1 MSVVSFEFLG
11 FLAALAVVYYVLPLR
26 VRKWVLLAGSAAFW
40 VLCGW
45 QGAVYLTVETLLIW
59 GCARLMGR
67 FSERKGVRRWLLI
80 GGLVTV
86 FGAMVL
92 MKALAQMQ
100 ALPEGLLVPIGLS
113 YFTFQSA
120 GYLIDV
126 YRGKAA
132 PEKNYAK
139 VLLFAGFFPQ
149 MTQGPITTWKQL
161 MPQMDSP
168 HRLSPEGF
176 VSGVFLMA
184 WGFFKKLVIADR
196 LMPTVGVLVTTAQ
209 EQPGRLVLATAAI
222 YAVMLYADF
231 SGGIDII
238 RGASELFG
246 IELPENFRRPF
257 FATSVADYWRRWHI
271 SLGVWFRTYLLYPLV
286 ASRAGI
292 GLAKVGKRL
301 FGAKAGRAMPGA
313 VASMVVF
320 LLIGVWHGFYWNAVI
335 YGLWF
340 GLLTA
345 AGMLLDPQFR
355 KIRKRVTAHRG
366 GAAFMKVFGWLR
378 TMTAVLLAQFFACTA
393 SPEMAFGM
401 IGRVFTGF
409 GAGMTHDFPLGLQD
423 GVVAVIA
430 VLLML
435 LVDILCEKQP
445 ELRKK
450 LAVSPLYVRW
460 TLLMGLMLLTLIFG
474 CYGAGFDR
482 AAFLYAG
489 F

>member
-1 MSVVSFEFLG
+1 
-11 FLAALAVVYYVLPLR
+11 
-26 VRKWVLLAGSAAFW
+26 
-40 VLCGW
+40 
-45 QGAVYLTVETLLIW
+45 
-59 GCARLMGR
+59 
-67 FSERKGVRRWLLI
+67 
-80 GGLVTV
+80 
-86 FGAMVL
+86 
-92 MKALAQMQ
+92 
-100 ALPEGLLVPIGLS
+100 
-113 YFTFQSA
+113 
-120 GYLIDV
+120 
-126 YRGKAA
+126 
-132 PEKNYAK
+132 
-139 VLLFAGFFPQ
+139 
-149 MTQGPITTWKQL
+149 MTQGSITTWKQL
-161 MPQMDSP
+161 MPQLDSP
-168 HRLSPEGF
+168 HRLSPNGF
-176 VSGVFLMA
+176 VSGVFLIA

-196 LMPTVGVLVTTAQ
+196 LMPAVSVLVAAAQ
-209 EQPGRLVLATAAI
+209 ELPGWLVLATAAM
-222 YAVMLYADF
+222 YAIVLYADF

-238 RGASELFG
+238 RGAAELLG
-246 IELPENFRRPF
+246 IDLPENFRRPF
-257 FATSVADYWRRWHI
+257 FAASIADYWRRWHI

-313 VASMVVF
+313 AASMVVF
-320 LLIGVWHGFYWNAVI
+320 LLIGVWHGFYWNAVL

-366 GAAFMKVFGWLR
+366 GVALMKAFGWLR
-378 TMTAVLLAQFFACTA
+378 TMAAVLLAQFFACTT
-393 SPEMAFGM
+393 SPGMAFGM
-401 IGRVFTGF
+401 MGRIFTDF
-409 GAGMTHDFPLGLQD
+409 GAGMTRNFPLGMQD
-423 GVVAVIA
+423 GVVAIVA

-445 ELRKK
+445 DLRKK

-460 TLLMGLMLLTLIFG
+460 TLLMGLIFLTLIFG

>member
-11 FLAALAVVYYVLPLR
+11 FLVVLALVYYSLPMCA
-26 VRKWVLLAGSAAFW
+26 RKWVLLAGSAGFW
-40 VLCGW
+40 LSCGW
-45 QGAVYLTVETLLIW
+45 QGTAYLLAETLLIW

-67 FSERKGVRRWLLI
+67 FSEKKGVRVGLLI
-80 GGLVTV
+80 GGLVTAL
-86 FGAMVL
+86 GAMVL
-92 MKALAQMQ
+92 LKAAAQ
-100 ALPEGLLVPIGLS
+100 AKWLPQGVLLPVGLS
-113 YFTFQSA
+113 YFTFQSV

-126 YRGKAA
+126 YRGKVA

-149 MTQGPITTWKQL
+149 LTQGPITTWKQL
-161 MPQMDSP
+161 MPQLDTA
-168 HRLSPEGF
+168 HRLSPEGV
-176 VSGVFLMA
+176 VSSAFLMA

-196 LMPTVGVLVTTAQ
+196 MMPTVGQLVATAQ
-209 EQPGRLVLATAAI
+209 EQPGWLALATAAI
-222 YAVMLYADF
+222 YAIALYADF

-238 RGASELFG
+238 RGASELLG

-292 GLAKVGKRL
+292 ALAKVGKRL

-313 VASMVVF
+313 VASIVVF

-345 AGMLLDPQFR
+345 AGMLLDPWFR

-366 GAAFMKVFGWLR
+366 GQAAMQVWGWLR
-378 TMTAVLLAQFFACTA
+378 TMAAVLLAQFFACTT
-393 SPEMAFGM
+393 SPGMAFDM
-401 IGRVFTGF
+401 IGRVFTDF
-409 GAGMTHDFPLGLQD
+409 AAPMIRDFPLSLPD
-423 GVVAVIA
+423 GVVAIA
-430 VLLML
+430 ATLLML
-435 LVDILCEKQP
+435 LVDIICEKQP
-445 ELRKK
+445 TLRKK

-460 TLLMGLMLLTLIFG
+460 PLLMGLMLLTLIFG
-474 CYGAGFDR
+474 RYGAGFDR

>member
-11 FLAALAVVYYVLPLR
+11 FLLALAMVYYVLPMR
-26 VRKWVLLAGSAAFW
+26 VRKWALLLGSAGFWLSCGLHGTAYLLA
-40 VLCGW
+40 
-45 QGAVYLTVETLLIW
+45 ETLLIW

-67 FSERKGVRRWLLI
+67 FGEKKGVRTALLI
-80 GGLVTV
+80 GGLVTAL
-86 FGAMVL
+86 GAMVL
-92 MKALAQMQ
+92 LKVAAQ
-100 ALPEGLLVPIGLS
+100 AKWLPQGLLLPVGLS
-113 YFTFQSA
+113 YFTFQSV
-120 GYLIDV
+120 GYLLDV
-126 YRGKAA
+126 HRGKVT

-149 MTQGPITTWKQL
+149 LTQGPITTWKQL
-161 MPQMDSP
+161 MPQLDTA
-168 HRLSPEGF
+168 HRLSPAGI
-176 VSGVFLMA
+176 VSAVYLMA
-184 WGFFKKLVIADR
+184 WGMFKKLVLADR
-196 LMPTVGVLVTTAQ
+196 MMPTVGRLVATAQ
-209 EQPGRLVLATAAI
+209 EQPGWLVLATAAI
-222 YAVMLYADF
+222 YAIALYADF

-257 FATSVADYWRRWHI
+257 FAMSVADYWRRWHI

-292 GLAKVGKRL
+292 ALAKVGKRL

-313 VASMVVF
+313 VASIVVF

-345 AGMLLDPQFR
+345 AGMLLDPIFR
-355 KIRKRVTAHRG
+355 KLRKRVTAHRG
-366 GAAFMKVFGWLR
+366 GQAALKAWGWLR
-378 TMTAVLLAQFFACTA
+378 TMGAVLLAQFFACTT
-393 SPEMAFGM
+393 SPSMAFGM
-401 IGRVFTGF
+401 IGRIFTDF
-409 GAGMTHDFPLGLQD
+409 AAPMSCDFPLSLPD
-423 GVVAVIA
+423 GIVAIAA
-430 VLLML
+430 VLMML
-435 LVDILCEKQP
+435 LVDVCCEKQP

-450 LAVSPLYVRW
+450 LAVLPLYVRW
-460 TLLMGLMLLTLIFG
+460 PLLMGLMFLTLIFG
-474 CYGAGFDR
+474 RYGAGFDR